1 MVLWTNKQYYQTP
14 NQTNQNKENK
24 IKINEIRK
32 RKDVIKWSNKIKRNI
47 RESSGN
53 PCRKG
58 KKKKNRENTEEI
70 LWHIWP
76 TKIKSRVHDQS
87 K

>member
-14 NQTNQNKENK
+14 NQTNQNKEKK
-24 IKINEIRK
+24 IKINKIRK

-53 PCRKG
+53 PCWKG
-58 KKKKNRENTEEI
+58 KKKQGKYRRNSLTHMTYQN
-70 LWHIWP
+70 
-76 TKIKSRVHDQS
+76 
-87 K
+87 